1 MKIDLSFLKAYDKIW
16 ASWDSFSIFLI
27 FLTHFH
33 FQGSHIWADL
43 AIYKH
48 MATLKMKSDLILL
61 LGKLKNLWIWILFF
75 RVAKFW
81 WSGLPY
87 LAWTELPKLNSSTGW
102 WTNYQLKTPHCR
114 NPWEV
119 LLYLFHYIKLDCE
132 PDVFLNADWNM
143 LLKKQTAFPGT
154 FHSLLSTKKFLY
166 VYPTT
171 PIKMS

>member
-1 MKIDLSFLKAYDKIW
+1 MKIDLGFLKAYDKIW

-61 LGKLKNLWIWILFF
+61 LRKLKNLWIWILFF

-102 WTNYQLKTPHCR
+102 WANFQLKTPHYR
-114 NPWEV
+114 NPWEIF
-119 LLYLFHYIKLDCE
+119 LTTFHFCLDCE
-132 PDVFLNADWNM
+132 MQTFELNFTLIFLNLRM
-143 LLKKQTAFPGT
+143 YGPMF
-154 FHSLLSTKKFLY
+154 LSHHKWKLE
-166 VYPTT
+166 
-171 PIKMS
+171 

>member
-1 MKIDLSFLKAYDKIW
+1 MKIDLGFLKAYDKIW

-102 WTNYQLKTPHCR
+102 WANYQLKTPHCR

-119 LLYLFHYIKLDCE
+119 LLYLFHYIKLDCVRPALRGLGNE
-132 PDVFLNADWNM
+132 WIEREEGRNEGEAQSQ
-143 LLKKQTAFPGT
+143 K
-154 FHSLLSTKKFLY
+154 
-166 VYPTT
+166 
-171 PIKMS
+171 

>member
-1 MKIDLSFLKAYDKIW
+1 MKIDLGFLKAYDKIW

-102 WTNYQLKTPHCR
+102 WANYQLKTPHCR

-119 LLYLFHYIKLDCE
+119 LSYLYPFCLGLCVTTC
-132 PDVFLNADWNM
+132 PQQQV
-143 LLKKQTAFPGT
+143 PVT
-154 FHSLLSTKKFLY
+154 FSGAAHTSALSFTY
-166 VYPTT
+166 CSTE
-171 PIKMS
+171 IS

>member
-1 MKIDLSFLKAYDKIW
+1 MKIDLGFLKAYDKIW

-119 LLYLFHYIKLDCE
+119 LLYLFHYIKLDCAL
-132 PDVFLNADWNM
+132 PLDMTV
-143 LLKKQTAFPGT
+143 AFPPGRQT
-154 FHSLLSTKKFLY
+154 HAPVWRSR
-166 VYPTT
+166 
-171 PIKMS
+171 